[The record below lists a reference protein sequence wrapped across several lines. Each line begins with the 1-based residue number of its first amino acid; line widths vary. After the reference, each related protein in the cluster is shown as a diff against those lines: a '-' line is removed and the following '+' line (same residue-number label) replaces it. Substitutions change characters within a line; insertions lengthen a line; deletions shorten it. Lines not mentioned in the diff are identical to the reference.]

1 MIVCFRCPWRLA
13 CNSLGDSHS
22 STAAAGRQGRCRESR
37 RPPRRGHRREGRAL
51 ARKPPR
57 NGADPQHARGQRPS
71 PAWDPPPARR
81 RNGHSVR
88 SREARS
94 PLARETAYRRALP
107 EFAQA
112 GPRRGSGQAHC
123 RPIRCSPM
131 DLSGQSPRELL
142 KLYIAVMD
150 RLRALQL
157 VRSANQP
164 VGDVAELLVAKAYG
178 VQLETQATRGYD
190 LVVPDPGF
198 PNGRRIEVKAR
209 RVSAG
214 VKASHYSFLRGLG
227 ADHSAVRLA
236 CGRALQR

>member
-1 MIVCFRCPWRLA
+1 
-13 CNSLGDSHS
+13 
-22 STAAAGRQGRCRESR
+22 
-37 RPPRRGHRREGRAL
+37 
-51 ARKPPR
+51 
-57 NGADPQHARGQRPS
+57 
-71 PAWDPPPARR
+71 
-81 RNGHSVR
+81 
-88 SREARS
+88 
-94 PLARETAYRRALP
+94 
-107 EFAQA
+107 
-112 GPRRGSGQAHC
+112 
-123 RPIRCSPM
+123 M

-150 RLRALQL
+150 RLRALQV

-214 VKASHYSFLRGLG
+214 VKASHYSFLRGLRADPPPFDSLVVVHFNDDFDVLG
-227 ADHSAVRLA
+227 AWEMPVGYVRERVGKLNVRTGGQRLA
-236 CGRALQR
+236 LVKPQDLADKRVRELKLPSLDSVEPSELCDRLSTSSSRRPGSRFSCDPAGVDPRGARTRRAARRRYRGGGAGLPAIAH

>member
-1 MIVCFRCPWRLA
+1 
-13 CNSLGDSHS
+13 
-22 STAAAGRQGRCRESR
+22 
-37 RPPRRGHRREGRAL
+37 
-51 ARKPPR
+51 
-57 NGADPQHARGQRPS
+57 
-71 PAWDPPPARR
+71 
-81 RNGHSVR
+81 
-88 SREARS
+88 
-94 PLARETAYRRALP
+94 
-107 EFAQA
+107 
-112 GPRRGSGQAHC
+112 
-123 RPIRCSPM
+123 M

-150 RLRALQL
+150 RLRALQV

-214 VKASHYSFLRGLG
+214 VKASHYSFLRGLRADPPPFDSLVVVHFNDDFDVLG
-227 ADHSAVRLA
+227 AWEMPVGYVRERVGKLNVRTGGQRLA
-236 CGRALQR
+236 LVKPQDLADKRVRELKLPSLDSVEPSELVRPAVNEQ